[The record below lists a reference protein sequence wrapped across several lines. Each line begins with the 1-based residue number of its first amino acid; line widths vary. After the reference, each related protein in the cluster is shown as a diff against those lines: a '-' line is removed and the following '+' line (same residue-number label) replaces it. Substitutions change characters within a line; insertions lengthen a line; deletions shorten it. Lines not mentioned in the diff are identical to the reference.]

1 VAVRARPAT
10 QAEPPPREL
19 RLWQD
24 CDVVQ
29 VRKATAKIGLAVI
42 NSRETEKKGARGD
55 RGRGLAR
62 QRDRSVKQPLLHSDL
77 ATAEISLSIAFFLP
91 RLRPAAAHRFTM

>member
-1 VAVRARPAT
+1 VPPGKHALIHVKQPRGQLVAVRARPAT

-29 VRKATAKIGLAVI
+29 VRKATAKIGLTVI
-42 NSRETEKKGARGD
+42 NSRETERQRKRERG
-55 RGRGLAR
+55 GRGLAR
-62 QRDRSVKQPLLHSDL
+62 
-77 ATAEISLSIAFFLP
+77 
-91 RLRPAAAHRFTM
+91 